1 MEDTETVE
9 AETADTVEEGVEEDP
24 EEEGRMGMEGMR
36 TMEEERGTTAGM
48 DTVEEEGS
56 MRRTRRE

>member
-1 MEDTETVE
+1 ME

-36 TMEEERGTTAGM
+36 TMEEERETTAET

-56 MRRTRRE
+56 MRRMRRE